1 MTPKKENTHN
11 SHKLKEDIQYTF
23 NNFQNKQIIC
33 CLDYF
38 SELERSECHIYS
50 YPYEWKEYHKI
61 TNNFSGETFKYVRE
75 ISLFDERSFEH
86 EFFFQISQSF
96 PFMKKLTL
104 INEKSQNNKQSRKLD
119 DDNNQHLSIIEYP
132 YLSELDLVEA
142 HDDYIEQFLLDTKTC
157 LPNGIYLT
165 VDYQALNRVT
175 QQFTRNTTQLNC
187 IKLRCLGLN
196 DIFQIPIYVKEYFPY
211 TKIL

>member
-1 MTPKKENTHN
+1 M
-11 SHKLKEDIQYTF
+11 SYLF
-23 NNFQNKQIIC
+23 
-33 CLDYF
+33 
-38 SELERSECHIYS
+38 IYS
-50 YPYEWKEYHKI
+50 YEWKEYHKI

-75 ISLFDERSFEH
+75 ISLFDERPFEH
-86 EFFFQISQSF
+86 EFFFKISQSF

-142 HDDYIEQFLLDTKTC
+142 HDAYIEQFLVDTKTC
-157 LPNGIYLT
+157 LSNGICLT
-165 VDYQALNRVT
+165 VDYQALYRVT

-187 IKLRCLGLN
+187 IKIRCLGLN
-196 DIFQIPIYVKEYFPY
+196 DICQIPKYVKEYFPH